1 MGGSRTGGTT
11 MTVKAIVAHHVDNY
25 DEWHQVFKEHGE
37 VRRQHGAQVHI
48 INRGIADPNQIVV
61 VNEFAT
67 VEQARAFMADPSL
80 PAAMERAGLDS
91 EPTVYLVEQ
100 AEEERY

>member
-1 MGGSRTGGTT
+1 
-11 MTVKAIVAHHVDNY
+11 MTAKAIVAHHVADY
-25 DEWHQVFKEHGE
+25 DEWYQVFKEHGE
-37 VRRQHGAQVHI
+37 VRRQHGAKGHI

-61 VNEFAT
+61 VSEFAT

-80 PAAMERAGLDS
+80 PAAMERAGADA
-91 EPTVYLVEQ
+91 EPTIYLVEQ